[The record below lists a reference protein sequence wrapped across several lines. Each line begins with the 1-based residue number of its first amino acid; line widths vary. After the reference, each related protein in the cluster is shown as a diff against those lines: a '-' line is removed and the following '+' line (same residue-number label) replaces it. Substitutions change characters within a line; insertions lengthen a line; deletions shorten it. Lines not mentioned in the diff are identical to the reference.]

1 MSISI
6 KQALQTDPASV
17 QWKIQYF
24 LKIPSVTD
32 HKGHPIG
39 KGADQ
44 MDDRVKGYIRALVQQ
59 GVRKV
64 KEVKNQM
71 VQYVWTEL
79 FRDTTPPPLR
89 RFFPTEK
96 TIHAVMAQVIA
107 EEHYSN
113 IDLVN
118 LLVTMV
124 DRGRTMI
131 PSTTLLLKLPVCYS
145 NSISTTE

>member
-1 MSISI
+1 
-6 KQALQTDPASV
+6 
-17 QWKIQYF
+17 
-24 LKIPSVTD
+24 
-32 HKGHPIG
+32 
-39 KGADQ
+39 

-71 VQYVWTEL
+71 VQYVRTEL

-107 EEHYSN
+107 EEHYSK

-118 LLVTMV
+118 LLVRRLCCT
-124 DRGRTMI
+124 
-131 PSTTLLLKLPVCYS
+131 PSFPPIHQIFGLSSEIRPLGLVVLAVCFQC
-145 NSISTTE
+145 NL

>member
-1 MSISI
+1 MFIGH
-6 KQALQTDPASV
+6 KLMGCHRGQAKCGFKKRQELEDQR
-17 QWKIQYF
+17 
-24 LKIPSVTD
+24 
-32 HKGHPIG
+32 
-39 KGADQ
+39 GADQ

-96 TIHAVMAQVIA
+96 TILAIMAQVIA

-118 LLVTMV
+118 LLKET
-124 DRGRTMI
+124 
-131 PSTTLLLKLPVCYS
+131 
-145 NSISTTE
+145 